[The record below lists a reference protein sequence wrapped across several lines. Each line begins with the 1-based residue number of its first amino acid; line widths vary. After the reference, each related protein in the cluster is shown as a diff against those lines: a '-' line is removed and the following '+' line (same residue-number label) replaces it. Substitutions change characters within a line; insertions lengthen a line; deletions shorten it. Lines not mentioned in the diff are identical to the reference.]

1 MIPNYPK
8 NVLRK
13 YYGKAVDILEKA
25 NITKYPTEDL
35 KLYHV
40 ILELLHENDTAFMD
54 ALELYFNART
64 EQDGH
69 MVTHGSDIQQ
79 FIRLDK
85 EESIRKAF
93 GWLKAARVRSKTVWH
108 ALTRASVLAI
118 LRADTTACGQW
129 FVHYDRDEFFTSDCM
144 EESAK
149 FMSQVLRSYP

>member
-1 MIPNYPK
+1 MVPNYSK
-8 NVLRK
+8 KVLQK
-13 YYGKAVDILEKA
+13 YHGKAVDILEKA
-25 NITKYPTEDL
+25 NITNYPTKDL
-35 KLYHV
+35 QLYHV
-40 ILELLHENDTAFMD
+40 VLELLYENDTAFMD

-64 EQDGH
+64 EQEGR
-69 MVTHGSDIQQ
+69 METHNSVIQQ

-93 GWLKAARVRSKTVWH
+93 DWLKASRTRDTTVWT
-108 ALTRASVLAI
+108 ALTEARVLAI

-129 FVHYDRDEFFTSDCM
+129 FVHYDRDEFFTKDCM